1 MKITELVMES
11 RKIDEAPMGM
21 LNKLGNKVMSKFGSD
36 ASTGKLKS
44 GEVANKLYSS
54 FNQYLGQSGQ
64 EPTWPVVKNWLQ
76 SNKYPTSRAEKIVK
90 AAGAAS
96 RIPKGP
102 GMLQRTGAKIKQGY
116 DAAKQGVGNAVTN
129 VSNRMDQAASDAAGG
144 LPGMRE
150 GSINEANSPPLDK
163 KTLEKVFLTAAQEAA
178 QVVQQKK
185 QNNMG
190 GGQQGNNGQQG
201 RNGLTVQQGGKGQ
214 SQGGDPQL
222 QQAVSDL
229 SQRVDQLEKQS
240 GGQVQQPKR
249 NRGRNTNANP

>member
-1 MKITELVMES
+1 
-11 RKIDEAPMGM
+11 
-21 LNKLGNKVMSKFGSD
+21 MSKFGSD

-90 AAGAAS
+90 AAGAAA

-102 GMLQRTGAKIKQGY
+102 GMLQKTGAKIKQGY

-129 VSNRMDQAASDAAGG
+129 VKNRMDQAAADAAGG

-150 GSINEANSPPLDK
+150 GRINEANSPPLDK

-185 QNNMG
+185 QN
-190 GGQQGNNGQQG
+190 GGQQNQRQGNNGQQSQT
-201 RNGLTVQQGGKGQ
+201 GLSVQQGGK
-214 SQGGDPQL
+214 SQGGDAKL
-222 QQAVSDL
+222 A
-229 SQRVDQLEKQS
+229 QRVDNLEAEVAALKGSSNQ
-240 GGQVQQPKR
+240 
-249 NRGRNTNANP
+249 NAA

>member
-1 MKITELVMES
+1 MES

-116 DAAKQGVGNAVTN
+116 DSAKQGVGNAVTN
-129 VSNRMDQAASDAAGG
+129 VKNRMDQAASDAAGG

-150 GSINEANSPPLDK
+150 GSINEANSPPLDR

-190 GGQQGNNGQQG
+190 GGQQSQQGNGQQG
-201 RNGLTVQQGGKGQ
+201 RNGLTVQQGGK
-214 SQGGDPQL
+214 SQGQGSDPQL

-240 GGQVQQPKR
+240 GAPVQQPKR
-249 NRGRNTNANP
+249 NRGKTANP